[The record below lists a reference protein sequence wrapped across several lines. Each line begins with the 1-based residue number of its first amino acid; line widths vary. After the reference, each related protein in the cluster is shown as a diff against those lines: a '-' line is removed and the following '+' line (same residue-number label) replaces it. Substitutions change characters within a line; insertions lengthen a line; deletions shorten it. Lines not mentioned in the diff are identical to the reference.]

1 MSRSSSDDRIN
12 RLHSLTETLDDD
24 NNRRD
29 KASMMK
35 QLSQEFVVHM
45 EKAEKGVK
53 NKDLG
58 GAEVHRLIA
67 ESIHKTLTTFEAI
80 KE

>member
-29 KASMMK
+29 KASMMN
-35 QLSQEFVVHM
+35 QLSQEFVIHM

-58 GAEVHRLIA
+58 GAEAHGLIA

>member
-12 RLHSLTETLDDD
+12 RLHNLTETLDDD
-24 NNRRD
+24 NNKRD
-29 KASMMK
+29 KASMMS
-35 QLSQEFVVHM
+35 QLSQEFVIHM

-58 GAEVHRLIA
+58 GAEAHRLIA

>member
-29 KASMMK
+29 KVSMMS
-35 QLSQEFVVHM
+35 QLSQEFVIHM
-45 EKAEKGVK
+45 ENAEKGVK
-53 NKDLG
+53 NKD
-58 GAEVHRLIA
+58 
-67 ESIHKTLTTFEAI
+67 
-80 KE
+80 

>member
-29 KASMMK
+29 KASMMN
-35 QLSQEFVVHM
+35 QLSQEFVIHM

-58 GAEVHRLIA
+58 GAGQR
-67 ESIHKTLTTFEAI
+67 
-80 KE
+80 

>member
-1 MSRSSSDDRIN
+1 MSRSSSDDIIN

-29 KASMMK
+29 KTSMMS
-35 QLSQEFVVHM
+35 QLSQEFVIHL
-45 EKAEKGVK
+45 EKAEKCVIDKG
-53 NKDLG
+53 LG
-58 GAEVHRLIA
+58 GAEAHRLIA
-67 ESIHKTLTTFEAI
+67 ASIHKTLTMFEAI

>member
-24 NNRRD
+24 NNRHD
-29 KASMMK
+29 KASMMN

-45 EKAEKGVK
+45 EKAEKGAK
-53 NKDLG
+53 NKVLG
-58 GAEVHRLIA
+58 GAEAHRLIA

>member
-24 NNRRD
+24 NRRD
-29 KASMMK
+29 KASMMN
-35 QLSQEFVVHM
+35 QLSQEFVIHM

-58 GAEVHRLIA
+58 GAEAHRLIA

>member
-29 KASMMK
+29 KASMMN